1 MSDRPGV
8 RFESTIPIKMRD
20 GITLYSDLFMPK
32 GNGKYPVLLERTPYN
47 RTAPFSRGLSLDS
60 ITAALS
66 GYVVMIQDCRG
77 RFESEGEFHPFV
89 NEINDGH
96 DTIEWIA
103 NQDWCDGNVGMFGGS
118 YVGATQW
125 LAAMSQPPALKAITP
140 GITASN
146 YHEGW
151 TYQGGAFELD
161 FNLSWALIH
170 LVSANYENL
179 VNNFGAPTGKIEEL
193 TDMADHLMDEYSHL
207 PLKDWPALKGI
218 GDFYYRWLEHPE
230 YDEYWKSIAIEEHYN
245 NIDVPALSIG
255 GWFDIFM
262 GGTIKNFVGM
272 SKNGKTSNARSN
284 QKLLIGPWVHP
295 GMLPG
300 FPGVPVGEEYFG
312 IRSYSGVIDMHG
324 ILLKF
329 FDHHLKGIQNGLSDE
344 KPINIFVM
352 GENAWREESEWPL
365 SRAINTNY
373 YMSSNGNANSRNGD
387 GLLGTKQTGN
397 SDTDTFIY
405 DPQFPVPT
413 KGGGLCCYDALGG
426 AGAFDQSDVE
436 LRNDV
441 LVFSTPVLDK
451 DIEVTGPITVKLYAS
466 TSGKD
471 TDFTAKLVNVYP
483 DDEKAINLTDSIIR
497 ARYRNGTEKAVLLE
511 PNEVYEYTIDLWSTS
526 NVFKKGHKIRIDISS
541 SNFPRFDR
549 NLNTGGQIGEETD
562 FIKATQTIFHNDEF
576 PSHVILPLV
585 PR

>member
-1 MSDRPGV
+1 VSTKDGV

-20 GITLYSDLFMPK
+20 GVSLYSDLFIPE
-32 GNGKYPVLLERTPYN
+32 GNGKYPVLLQRTPYN
-47 RTAPFSRGLSLDS
+47 RTSPFARSMSLDS
-60 ITAALS
+60 IAAALS
-66 GYVVMIQDCRG
+66 GYVVMVQDCRG

-89 NEINDGH
+89 NEINDGY

-161 FNLSWALIH
+161 FNLSWSLIH

-179 VNNFGAPTGKIEEL
+179 VNNFGAPPDKIEEL
-193 TDMADHLMDEYSHL
+193 TDMADRLMDEYSHL
-207 PLKDWPALKGI
+207 SLKDWPGLKGI

-230 YDEYWKSIAIEEHYN
+230 YDDYWKSIAIEEHYN

-262 GGTIKNFVGM
+262 GGTIKNYTGM
-272 SKNGKTSNARSN
+272 SENGKTSNARSN

-300 FPGVPVGEEYFG
+300 FPGVTVGEEYFG

-352 GENAWREESEWPL
+352 GENVWREESEWPL
-365 SRAINTNY
+365 LRAVNTNY

-387 GLLGTKQTGN
+387 GLLTTN
-397 SDTDTFIY
+397 PSDNIDTDTFTY

-413 KGGGLCCYDALGG
+413 KGGGLCCYDSLGG
-426 AGAFDQSDVE
+426 AGSFDQSDVE

-441 LVFSTPVLDK
+441 LVFSTPILDK
-451 DIEVTGPITVKLYAS
+451 DVEVTGPIIVKLYAS

-471 TDFTAKLVNVYP
+471 TDFTAKLVDVYP
-483 DDEKAINLTDSIIR
+483 DDEKATNLTDSIIR
-497 ARYRNGTEKAVLLE
+497 ARYRNGTKKADLLT
-511 PNEVYEYTIDLWSTS
+511 PNEVYEYTIDLLSTS

-541 SNFPRFDR
+541 SNFPSFDR
-549 NLNTGGQIGEETD
+549 NLNTGGTIGEETD
-562 FIKATQTIFHNDEF
+562 FIKATQIVYHNNKY
-576 PSHVILPLV
+576 PSHVILPIV

>member
-1 MSDRPGV
+1 M
-8 RFESTIPIKMRD
+8 
-20 GITLYSDLFMPK
+20 
-32 GNGKYPVLLERTPYN
+32 
-47 RTAPFSRGLSLDS
+47 
-60 ITAALS
+60 
-66 GYVVMIQDCRG
+66 
-77 RFESEGEFHPFV
+77 
-89 NEINDGH
+89 
-96 DTIEWIA
+96 
-103 NQDWCDGNVGMFGGS
+103 
-118 YVGATQW
+118 
-125 LAAMSQPPALKAITP
+125 
-140 GITASN
+140 
-146 YHEGW
+146 
-151 TYQGGAFELD
+151 
-161 FNLSWALIH
+161 IH

-179 VNNFGAPTGKIEEL
+179 VNNFGAPADKIGEL
-193 TDMADHLMDEYSHL
+193 TDMADQLMNEYSHL
-207 PLKDWPALKGI
+207 SLKDWPALKGI

-230 YDEYWKSIAIEEHYN
+230 YDDYWKSIAIEEHHN

-262 GGTIKNFVGM
+262 GGTIKNYVGM
-272 SKNGKTSNARSN
+272 SENGKTSNARSN

-300 FPGVPVGEEYFG
+300 FPGSPVGEEYFG

-324 ILLKF
+324 ILLRF

-352 GENAWREESEWPL
+352 GENVWRQESEWPL
-365 SRAINTNY
+365 SRAVNTNY
-373 YMSSNGNANSRNGD
+373 YLNSSGNANSRNGD
-387 GLLGTKQTGN
+387 GLLATKQSGN
-397 SDTDTFIY
+397 SDSDTFIY

-426 AGAFDQSDVE
+426 AGAFDQSDIE

-441 LVFSTPVLDK
+441 LVFSTPALEN

-466 TSGKD
+466 TSAKD
-471 TDFTAKLVNVYP
+471 TDFTAKLVDVYP
-483 DDEKAINLTDSIIR
+483 EEEKAINLTDSIIR

-549 NLNTGGQIGEETD
+549 NLNTGGTIGEETD
-562 FIKATQTIFHNDEF
+562 FIKATQTIYHNNEF
-576 PSHVILPLV
+576 PSHIILPII

>member
-1 MSDRPGV
+1 MSGKPGV
-8 RFESTIPIKMRD
+8 RFESTVPIKMRD
-20 GITLYSDLFMPK
+20 GITLYSDLFLPE
-32 GNGKYPVLLERTPYN
+32 GNGKYPVLLQRTPYN
-47 RTAPFSRGLSLDS
+47 RTSPFAKSLSLDS
-60 ITAALS
+60 IAAALL
-66 GYVVMIQDCRG
+66 GYVVMVQDCRG

-89 NEINDGH
+89 NEINDGY

-103 NQDWCDGNVGMFGGS
+103 NQDWCDGNVGMYGGS

-207 PLKDWPALKGI
+207 SLKDWPALKGI

-329 FDHHLKGIQNGLSDE
+329 FDHHLKGIQNSLSGE

-352 GENAWREESEWPL
+352 GENVWREESEWPL
-365 SRAINTNY
+365 SRAVNTNY
-373 YMSSNGNANSRNGD
+373 YLSSNGNANSRNGD

-397 SDTDTFIY
+397 SDTDTFVY

-483 DDEKAINLTDSIIR
+483 DDEKAITLTDSIIR

-549 NLNTGGQIGEETD
+549 NLNTGGPIGEETD
-562 FIKATQTIFHNDEF
+562 FIKATQTIFHNDKF

>member
-1 MSDRPGV
+1 MANKTGV
-8 RFESTIPIKMRD
+8 EFKSTIPIKMRD
-20 GITLYSDLFMPK
+20 GVTLYSDLFIPE
-32 GNGKYPVLLERTPYN
+32 GTGKYPVLLQRTPYN
-47 RTAPFSRGLSLDS
+47 RTSPFARSLSLDS
-60 ITAALS
+60 IAAGLS
-66 GYVVMIQDCRG
+66 GYAVMVQDCRG

-89 NEINDGH
+89 NEINDGY

-103 NQDWCDGNVGMFGGS
+103 DQDWCDGNVGMYGGS

-179 VNNFGAPTGKIEEL
+179 VNNFGAPADKIGEL
-193 TDMADHLMDEYSHL
+193 TDMADQLMNEYSHL
-207 PLKDWPALKGI
+207 SLKDWPALKGI

-230 YDEYWKSIAIEEHYN
+230 YDDYWKSIAIEEHHN

-262 GGTIKNFVGM
+262 GGTIKNYVGM
-272 SKNGKTSNARSN
+272 SENGKTANARSN

-300 FPGVPVGEEYFG
+300 FPGSPVGEEYFG

-324 ILLKF
+324 ILLRF

-352 GENAWREESEWPL
+352 GENVWREESEWPL

-397 SDTDTFIY
+397 SDTDTFIF

-441 LVFSTPVLDK
+441 LVFSTQVLDK

-471 TDFTAKLVNVYP
+471 TDFTAKLVDVYP
-483 DDEKAINLTDSIIR
+483 EDEKAINLTDSIIR
-497 ARYRNGTEKAVLLE
+497 ARYRNGMEKAELLE
-511 PNEVYEYTIDLWSTS
+511 PNKVYEYTIDLWSTS
-526 NVFKKGHKIRIDISS
+526 NVFKKGHKIRIDVSS

-549 NLNTGGQIGEETD
+549 NLNTGGPIGEETD

-576 PSHVILPLV
+576 PSHVILPMV